1 MEREGYSGDDKDGGG
16 EWEVGSST
24 LSKNSLSFLCKAFEF
39 RSGGEDGRGCFFSN
53 ILSWMEIVSFLYC
66 DESNIHVKVKDT
78 MGFFDR
84 LGDTFRDTIQLL
96 KNTFVVIA
104 KNPAIFR
111 PTISQIVIGIILWIL
126 AISSFIAF
134 FYTTGTS
141 LVIAILIFIF
151 SVILLILFPFIKM
164 YYRAAQCWIVY
175 HTFRGEKI
183 SYKEGLARAKQNK
196 KDIFILGLL
205 DILLTALSRK
215 LKGGTGKGGLWAIL
229 NMIMWIAGAAVAEA
243 WDLVGHFLLPG
254 SIIPEKTVGEAISD
268 IKNIKK
274 NVPGAL
280 VGVFG
285 IDFAGDLI
293 RGYIVGIVV
302 LLILGAGGGLYF
314 ATHSLMAVGI
324 GVIVALILYFVGG
337 IFIDMVKTVYF
348 TIFYTAVTMPEEI
361 PEKEREE
368 VTHYLTSVSGG
379 GVETPKSAQQFIDPK
394 VRQLIPIVQQYKS
407 QGYTDDKIF
416 SLLIEKGWSEDIV
429 KKAIDT
435 AE

>member
-1 MEREGYSGDDKDGGG
+1 
-16 EWEVGSST
+16 
-24 LSKNSLSFLCKAFEF
+24 
-39 RSGGEDGRGCFFSN
+39 
-53 ILSWMEIVSFLYC
+53 
-66 DESNIHVKVKDT
+66 
-78 MGFFDR
+78 MGVFDR

-96 KNTFVVIA
+96 KNTFVIIA

-111 PTISQIVIGIILWIL
+111 PTITQIVIGIILWIL

-134 FYTTGTS
+134 FYTTGTA
-141 LVIAILIFIF
+141 LLIAILIFIF
-151 SVILLILFPFIKM
+151 SVLLLILFPFIKM

-175 HTFRGEKI
+175 HTFRGKKI

-215 LKGGTGKGGLWAIL
+215 LKEGTGKGGLWAIL
-229 NMIMWIAGAAVAEA
+229 NMLMWIAGAAVEEA

-280 VGVFG
+280 VGVLG

-293 RGYIVGIVV
+293 RRYIIGIVV
-302 LLILGAGGGLYF
+302 LLIVGAGGGLYF
-314 ATHSLMAVGI
+314 ATHSLMAAGI

-379 GVETPKSAQQFIDPK
+379 RVETPKSEQQFIDPK

-407 QGYTDDKIF
+407 QGYTDDKIS
-416 SLLIEKGWSEDIV
+416 SLLIEKGWPEDIV